1 MVSGWC
7 NACVYAFRMIPT
19 MNSHFPVHHSA
30 AFCSNDKG
38 CVFCAIR
45 IWSLLKIHCSQGL
58 KGTAFYGMTQ
68 GTLISM
74 IGGYRLTLLQQV
86 GCVTK

>member
-19 MNSHFPVHHSA
+19 MNSRFPVHHSA
-30 AFCSNDKG
+30 AFCSNGEG
-38 CVFCAIR
+38 CFLCAIS
-45 IWSLLKIHCSQGL
+45 IGSLLWIYFSQRL
-58 KGTAFYGMTQ
+58 KGTTFYGMAH
-68 GTLISM
+68 GTLISV

-86 GCVTK
+86 GCVTR